1 MRITLNGYVVP
12 SDDQWLYDW
21 FGIEA
26 FSAKTLRSVLNA
38 LPEGETLELE
48 INSCGGDVFSGF
60 EMYSLLRSA
69 GVPTVAEIQSIAAS
83 AASTVMVG
91 CDEVRLSPVA
101 QVMIH
106 LPSCSV
112 DGNQDDLRGT
122 AAVLDS
128 LTTSIVNAY
137 ELKCGSS
144 CSRGELLQ
152 LMRQETWMCAQ
163 DALKYGFADSI
174 IGDTDGS
181 LGSSYA
187 NAIAGG
193 LRGYANG
200 PKLPDTELLLK
211 EYEQRVKNG
220 AKPADGHEIAHP
232 DVPAA
237 NDAAELLRR
246 TQRLNLEKIRY
257 S

>member
-12 SDDQWLYDW
+12 SSDQWLYDW
-21 FGIEA
+21 FKIEA
-26 FSAKTLRSVLNA
+26 FSAKKVRDALRD
-38 LPEGETLELE
+38 LPDGEALELE

-60 EMYSLLRSA
+60 EIYSLLRSS
-69 GVPTVAEIQSIAAS
+69 GVHTVAEVQSIAAS
-83 AASTVMVG
+83 AASTVMVA

-106 LPSCSV
+106 LPSCSAS
-112 DGNQDDLRGT
+112 GNQNDLRDT

-137 ELKCGSS
+137 ELKCGAS
-144 CSRGELLQ
+144 CSRSELMQ
-152 LMRQETWMCAQ
+152 LISAETWMCAQ
-163 DALKYGFADSI
+163 DAVKYGFADSI
-174 IGDTDGS
+174 IGDEDGVLS
-181 LGSSYA
+181 TGYA

-200 PKLPDTELLLK
+200 PKLPDIGLLLK
-211 EYEQRVKNG
+211 EYERRVRDG
-220 AKPADGHEIAHP
+220 AAPAEGHDIT
-232 DVPAA
+232 VPTAD
-237 NDAAELLRR
+237 NAAEILRR

>member
-12 SDDQWLYDW
+12 SSDQWLYDW
-21 FGIEA
+21 FKIEA
-26 FSAKTLRSVLNA
+26 FSAKKVRDALRD
-38 LPEGETLELE
+38 LPDGEALELE

-60 EMYSLLRSA
+60 EMYSLLRSS
-69 GVPTVAEIQSIAAS
+69 GVHTVAEVQSIAAS
-83 AASTVMVG
+83 AASTVMVA

-106 LPSCSV
+106 LPSCSAS
-112 DGNQDDLRGT
+112 GNQNDHRDT

-137 ELKCGSS
+137 ELKCGAS
-144 CSRGELLQ
+144 CSRSELMQ
-152 LMRQETWMCAQ
+152 LITAETWMCAQ
-163 DALKYGFADSI
+163 DAVRYGFADSI
-174 IGDTDGS
+174 IGDEAGS
-181 LGSSYA
+181 LSTSYA

-200 PKLPDTELLLK
+200 PQLPDVGLLLK
-211 EYEQRVKNG
+211 EYERRVKNG
-220 AKPADGHEIAHP
+220 AAPAEGHGIPTQDTPSA
-232 DVPAA
+232 D
-237 NDAAELLRR
+237 NAAEILRR